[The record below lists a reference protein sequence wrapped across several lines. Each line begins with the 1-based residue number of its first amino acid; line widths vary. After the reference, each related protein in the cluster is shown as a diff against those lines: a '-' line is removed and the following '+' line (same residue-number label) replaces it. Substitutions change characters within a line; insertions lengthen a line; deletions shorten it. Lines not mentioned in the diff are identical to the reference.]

1 MSPIPALSPARRGIN
16 VALVHTGSGR
26 VRAFEVDDVK
36 WASAIAEG
44 ERLDFVVRE
53 AVDTAMRSLEG
64 ARADLLVAFV
74 SAHFADEYDRVPALV
89 HDGVGGGLLL
99 GCSAGG
105 VIGGGSEIEDR
116 PAFSLTVASLP
127 GVDIAPVYV
136 DPQAIPELGD
146 RSGWESLLRCAP
158 NDAPSVVL
166 LPDPFSVP
174 VDRVLQGLDSR
185 FPDSRKVG
193 GLASGAR
200 RVGGNRLYLGL
211 NSYSAGAVGV
221 ALTGNVVVDSVVAQ
235 GCRPIGDPMFVTACR
250 ENLLM
255 GLDGRPPLDVLRDL
269 YERLPA
275 ADRDVFRHSLFLGLG
290 MNDRRE
296 SYGHGDFLVRNL
308 VGVSEEPRG
317 LVIGASLRENLVVQ
331 FHLRDRRTSTEDLE
345 TMLRR
350 YAAETKS
357 RPPAGSLLFSCL
369 GRGVHLYGEPDH
381 DSGVFRKHVG
391 DVPLGGFFCN
401 GEIGPVQGR
410 TFLHGYTSAFA
421 MFRPRSDA

>member
-1 MSPIPALSPARRGIN
+1 
-16 VALVHTGSGR
+16 
-26 VRAFEVDDVK
+26 VK
-36 WASAIAEG
+36 WASTIAQG
-44 ERLDFVVRE
+44 ERLDALIEKAVE
-53 AVDTAMRSLEG
+53 AAVGSLQG
-64 ARADLLVAFV
+64 ARPDLLVAFV

-89 HDGVGGGLLL
+89 RNAAGSGLLL
-99 GCSAGG
+99 GCCAGG
-105 VIGGGSEIEDR
+105 VIGGGREVEDE
-116 PAFSLTVASLP
+116 PAFALAAASLP

-136 DPQAIPELGD
+136 DPQAIPELSD
-146 RSGWESLLRCAP
+146 RSGWESLLRCTAK
-158 NDAPSVVL
+158 DAPSLVL
-166 LPDPFSVP
+166 LPDPFTIP
-174 VDRVLQGLDSR
+174 VDRVLQGLDAR

-200 RVGGNRLYLGL
+200 RPGGNRLYLGP

-255 GLDGRPPLDVLRDL
+255 GLDGRPPLEVLRDL
-269 YERLPA
+269 YEQLSV
-275 ADRDVFRHSLFLGLG
+275 ADRDVFRYALFLGIV

-296 SYGHGDFLVRNL
+296 RYGPGDFLIRNL
-308 VGVSEEPRG
+308 VGVSEDPRG
-317 LVIGASLRENLVVQ
+317 LVVGSALRENLVVQ
-331 FHLRDRRTSTEDLE
+331 FHLRDRQTSQADLHA
-345 TMLRR
+345 MLHR
-350 YAAETKS
+350 YAEDTKG

-381 DSGVFRKHVG
+381 DSNEFRKCVG
-391 DVPLGGFFCN
+391 EVPLGGFFCN

-421 MFRPRSDA
+421 MFRPRS

>member
-1 MSPIPALSPARRGIN
+1 M
-16 VALVHTGSGR
+16 
-26 VRAFEVDDVK
+26 K
-36 WASAIAEG
+36 WASTIAEG
-44 ERLDFVVRE
+44 ERLDAVVE
-53 AVDTAMRSLEG
+53 SAVDSAMQSLG
-64 ARADLLVAFV
+64 DAAPDLLLAFV
-74 SAHFADEYDRVPALV
+74 SSHFADEYDRVPALV
-89 HDGVGGGLLL
+89 RSAAGSGLLL

-116 PAFSLTVASLP
+116 PAFSLTAASLP

-146 RSGWESLLRCAP
+146 RGGWEAMLRSAP
-158 NDAPSVVL
+158 DDAPSVVL

-174 VDRVLQGLDSR
+174 VDRLLQGLDSR
-185 FPDSRKVG
+185 FPDSSKVG

-200 RVGGNRLYLGL
+200 RVGGNRLYLGP

-275 ADRDVFRHSLFLGLG
+275 GDRDVFRHSLFLGIV

-296 SYGHGDFLVRNL
+296 QYSHGDFLVRNL

-317 LVIGASLRENLVVQ
+317 LVVGASLRENLVVQ
-331 FHLRDRRTSTEDLE
+331 FHLRDRRTSEEDLD

-350 YAAETKS
+350 YAAYAKG

-381 DSGVFRKHVG
+381 DSGTFRKHVG

-410 TFLHGYTSAFA
+410 TYLHGYTSAFA